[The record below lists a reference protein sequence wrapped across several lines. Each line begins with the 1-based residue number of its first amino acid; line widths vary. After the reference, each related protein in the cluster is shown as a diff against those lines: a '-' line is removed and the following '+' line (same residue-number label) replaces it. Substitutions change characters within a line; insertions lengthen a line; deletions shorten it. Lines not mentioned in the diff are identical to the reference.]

1 MFCGFSALLL
11 IPLLRQPRML
21 MYGKGIPIFSIV
33 ILLLAKLLSP
43 HEFSFTR
50 TLASKRILPAVRVIE
65 NFYFFRDIT
74 IGNLLLY
81 IWIFIAIISLCR
93 ILFRHWKLTNII
105 SIVPNTKNKE
115 ISMIL
120 SEFCIQK
127 KIMDNLKVIQ
137 LDMNIGPFVTGFKNP
152 TIVLPNNFSSNEIRF
167 VLLHEL
173 EHLKYHH
180 MFIKLCTEIVAAV
193 YWWNPIVW
201 FLRKK
206 IICALEIQADAGV
219 MGKLRDNVGFEYL
232 DTLVKISKMGNS
244 KHDINPALSF
254 AWSGNTIGY
263 RVHTALGFD
272 CSMKSKR
279 ISVLSGLSMILS
291 IVILLTSSMYTF
303 ESYNVSQSNVEGTFT
318 INDDT
323 DFFVLR
329 EDMLYDLYVNG
340 EYTVTIPA
348 IPEDLNNLPI
358 QVRRS
363 FSASRHN

>member
-1 MFCGFSALLL
+1 
-11 IPLLRQPRML
+11 
-21 MYGKGIPIFSIV
+21 MYG
-33 ILLLAKLLSP
+33 
-43 HEFSFTR
+43 
-50 TLASKRILPAVRVIE
+50 
-65 NFYFFRDIT
+65 
-74 IGNLLLY
+74 
-81 IWIFIAIISLCR
+81 
-93 ILFRHWKLTNII
+93 
-105 SIVPNTKNKE
+105 
-115 ISMIL
+115 
-120 SEFCIQK
+120 
-127 KIMDNLKVIQ
+127 
-137 LDMNIGPFVTGFKNP
+137 
-152 TIVLPNNFSSNEIRF
+152 
-167 VLLHEL
+167 
-173 EHLKYHH
+173 
-180 MFIKLCTEIVAAV
+180 
-193 YWWNPIVW
+193 NPIVW